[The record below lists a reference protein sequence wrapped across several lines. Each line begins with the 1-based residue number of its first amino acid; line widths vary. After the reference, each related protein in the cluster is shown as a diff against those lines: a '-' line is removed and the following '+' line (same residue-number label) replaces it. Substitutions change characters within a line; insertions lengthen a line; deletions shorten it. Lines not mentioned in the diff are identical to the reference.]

1 MKKRNLLKTLSNDNF
16 LMINRDLIKELGL
29 EETVLFAELCYE
41 QFYWEA
47 NNKLQEDGT
56 FYSTVE
62 NIEERLGLK
71 KKKQLAI
78 LKKLKEVNLIEIKY
92 HDTPRKRYIKVNVV
106 ELEKMQ
112 DNYKKKK
119 NEKKITLKEDDYDI
133 IDKVFFENE
142 FSKEI
147 KKIFSEYVLV
157 LKREREFNVTLR
169 NVRGLAKSLRKFKE
183 CSIEEQKKI
192 IYKSKEKRWSGFY
205 PLKNND
211 KTD

>member
-1 MKKRNLLKTLSNDNF
+1 MEERNLLKVLSNDNF
-16 LMINRDLIKELGL
+16 LMINKDLIKELGL

-41 QFYWEA
+41 QFYWET

-78 LKKLKEVNLIEIKY
+78 LKKLKELNLIKIKY
-92 HDTPRKRYIKVNVV
+92 HDTPRKRYIKVNVL
-106 ELEKMQ
+106 ELEKIQ
-112 DNYKKKK
+112 DKYKKKRIDE
-119 NEKKITLKEDDYDI
+119 NILLEETDYEI

-142 FSKEI
+142 FSKKI
-147 KKIFSEYVLV
+147 KEIFSEYVLV